1 MTFKYPIEIARD
13 LARDISILSLQSMEV
28 HGIGLVSSAFRSAG
42 CVYLKLTLVYRSKSY
57 STLRAP

>member
-28 HGIGLVSSAFRSAG
+28 HGIGLVSSAFRLTG
-42 CVYLKLTLVYRSKSY
+42 YLSKAY
-57 STLRAP
+57 FGL